1 MRWCLGRQKITE
13 KLFWW
18 RTFFGVGLD
27 VMEKVAELS
36 KHILPPRHG
45 AMKELPLS
53 PLLALL
59 EHRQKHASLIKPIF
73 FRRLAVS
80 LSDFLPKRLHTRSR
94 HMWIINHKISSKTF
108 MSSGFFL
115 AYTHTHIIILYP
127 SPLRII
133 NYVIFPGNERS
144 GKLIVPPSE
153 IGKKVYCLAYRGGW
167 VAGNGGKFSSSD
179 CQQTVNRLST
189 FFLHYLSARSFS
201 SFLFN

>member
-1 MRWCLGRQKITE
+1 MMFGAAKNNRKALLMENIFRSGAGWDGKSCGTVQTHTLSPPWCDE
-13 KLFWW
+13 
-18 RTFFGVGLD
+18 RTSSL
-27 VMEKVAELS
+27 
-36 KHILPPRHG
+36 
-45 AMKELPLS
+45 

-80 LSDFLPKRLHTRSR
+80 LSDFLPMRHHTRSR

-115 AYTHTHIIILYP
+115 AYTHTYIIILYP

-189 FFLHYLSARSFS
+189 FFLLYLSARSFS